1 MPDRAEIE
9 IVARVL
15 RIHGRVQGV
24 WYPASAPQETVRQGQ
39 SGWVRNRADRSD
51 EAQAAGPEA
60 VVAAFIAWARRGPPK
75 AHVERID
82 ISAAELPD
90 GDGFEVRG
98 TH

>member
-1 MPDRAEIE
+1 MPDGAEID
-9 IVARVL
+9 IIARVL

-24 WYPASAPQETVRQGQ
+24 WYRASAQEEAVRLGLR
-39 SGWVRNRADRSD
+39 GWVRNRADGSV
-51 EAQAAGPEA
+51 EALAAGPEA
-60 VVAAFIAWARRGPPK
+60 LVETFIAWARRGPPK

-82 ISAAELPD
+82 ISVAELPD

>member
-24 WYPASAPQETVRQGQ
+24 WYRASAQQEAVRLGLR
-39 SGWVRNRADRSD
+39 GWVRNRADGSV
-51 EAQAAGPEA
+51 EALAAGPEA